1 LSIKIDLSKCTGCK
15 LCKKACMYNA
25 IDIVEKKA
33 YVNDKC
39 TLCAACVS
47 VCKYEAIFIKKE
59 NKPILNLS
67 EYKGVWV
74 FAEQRRGELA
84 GVVFELLGEG
94 RKLAKDLKVELS
106 VVLLGENISNLA
118 DELIYCGA
126 DRVYLVDD
134 PILKDCLED
143 VYSNTLVRMI
153 EKYKPEIV
161 LAGATSFGRSL
172 IPKVAAILET
182 GLTADCTGLDIDKEN
197 RLLLQTRP
205 AFGGNIMATI
215 ICPNRRPQMATV
227 RPKVMKRAQRDK
239 KRVKE
244 IVKETV
250 SKSMVSRV
258 KLLDFIEDLSE
269 KINLEEAEIIVAG
282 GRGLG
287 KEENFKMMEE
297 LALSLNAAIGASRAA
312 VDAGWISY
320 SHQIGQ
326 TGKTV
331 CPKLYIACGIS
342 GAIQHLAGMQTSD
355 CIVAINKDPNAP
367 IFDVANYGVV
377 GDLFEIVPMIT
388 AKLKQRNGG

>member
-1 LSIKIDLSKCTGCK
+1 MSIKIDLSKCTGCK

>member
-1 LSIKIDLSKCTGCK
+1 
-15 LCKKACMYNA
+15 MYNA